1 MTKRRRHG
9 PLQVVNAVALLI
21 ATACGSEGFHAAHFP
36 RARQNHGQT
45 QRRIVPN
52 VNYYRP
58 AAHARAVPRLPLR
71 ALVPMSAGE
80 IESLVSTGK
89 PTGDQYAAYWGRTK
103 QEQYNTVLESTVV
116 ALLGCFFSYCLS
128 FVMGS
133 FVATIF
139 GSLFLFWG
147 ILSPEFK
154 AYQRNWEF
162 FSGRPLVDYDDD
174 DVTSSS
180 DDPNRSGLYGALF
193 LGRILDVC
201 VVEDTNDTTQYD
213 LSEFSGYTMEDDDL
227 TKYSG
232 QPYLLRVQCIDRL
245 NRELQVH
252 CRLSERYLHLRP
264 GMAATTLLLSTSKSF
279 DQLAALA
286 DFYVIDGEG
295 GCWIGDY
302 PYLNRP
308 EIENLFATDDELWDR
323 LMGEADE
330 DALAL
335 SQSPSASRPP

>member
-1 MTKRRRHG
+1 
-9 PLQVVNAVALLI
+9 
-21 ATACGSEGFHAAHFP
+21 
-36 RARQNHGQT
+36 
-45 QRRIVPN
+45 
-52 VNYYRP
+52 
-58 AAHARAVPRLPLR
+58 
-71 ALVPMSAGE
+71 MSAGE

-103 QEQYNTVLESTVV
+103 QEQYNTLLESTAV
-116 ALLGCFFSYCLS
+116 ALLGGFFSYFLS

-162 FSGRPLVDYDDD
+162 FGGRPLVDYDDE
-174 DVTSSS
+174 SSF
-180 DDPNRSGLYGALF
+180 DPQRAGLYGALF
-193 LGRILDVC
+193 LGRISDVC

-213 LSEFSGYTMEDDDL
+213 LAEFKGYTMEDDDL
-227 TKYSG
+227 TRCSG
-232 QPYLLRVQCIDRL
+232 QPYLLRVQCIDRS

-252 CRLSERYLHLRP
+252 CRLSENYLHLRP

-286 DFYVIDGEG
+286 DFYVVDGYG

-308 EIENLFATDDELWDR
+308 EVENLFATDDELWER
-323 LMGEADE
+323 LMGEADV
-330 DALAL
+330 DVLAL
-335 SQSPSASRPP
+335 SKAAAASQQ